1 MRFTVALVQI
11 SAGPDKAE
19 NVSVAERFIVEAV
32 SAGARLVALPEVFN
46 FVGDASLWTTNA
58 ETLDGPTCTKLS
70 ELAAEHNIYLLGGSL
85 LESSDDPDRVRNT
98 SVLFGPD
105 GTMLAAYRKM
115 HLFSVTLPDGV
126 VFSEVDHTIPGDS
139 VVTVNTELGRFGMSV
154 CYDLRFPELYRAM
167 MLRGVDLVFAPS
179 AFTTFTG
186 EDHWK
191 VLLRARAIENQVFM
205 LAPNQVGRAATGVE
219 FYGHSMVVD
228 PWGDVLA
235 EGGTAPELVF
245 AEIDTDCLDRT
256 RKRVTALASV
266 RDDLLLKLKTQKSKL
281 ESQQQKKQQ

>member
-1 MRFTVALVQI
+1 
-11 SAGPDKAE
+11 
-19 NVSVAERFIVEAV
+19 
-32 SAGARLVALPEVFN
+32 
-46 FVGDASLWTTNA
+46 
-58 ETLDGPTCTKLS
+58 
-70 ELAAEHNIYLLGGSL
+70 
-85 LESSDDPDRVRNT
+85 
-98 SVLFGPD
+98 
-105 GTMLAAYRKM
+105 
-115 HLFSVTLPDGV
+115 
-126 VFSEVDHTIPGDS
+126 DS

-179 AFTTFTG
+179 AFTAFTG

-205 LAPNQVGRAATGVE
+205 LAPNQCGRTAAGVE

-245 AEIDTDCLDRT
+245 AEIDTDCIDRT
-256 RKRVTALASV
+256 RKRLTALPSV
-266 RDDLLLKLKTQKSKL
+266 RDDLLDSKLKSQK
-281 ESQQQKKQQ
+281 QKKQW